1 MTSGSTV
8 QKVKIKTDEQV
19 RKRKRKRPETE
30 RSKNN
35 KKRLKVLQD
44 GLSDVKARGNRL
56 WGDLSSWFYYVIVGG
71 FCFPLSFLF

>member
-44 GLSDVKARGNRL
+44 GLSDIKAKGNCL
-56 WGDLSSWFYYVIVGG
+56 WGDVGSWFYNVNV
-71 FCFPLSFLF
+71 